1 MLNARVILGFMLSGL
16 ALGSVA
22 AGGHREASEARA
34 ALVVDYSEI
43 LPVPGNASFE
53 AADGDRGRNE
63 RLASCITRALRRG
76 NVNVPLVTGAEFAR
90 IAFPEFAE
98 SEAAPH
104 SAASLEVLVGNA
116 RFRERL
122 TAAEIRYVVVVT
134 GSNSVRETFHGTE
147 CWWIPYFLPICGK
160 SHSWDSTIRVVATV
174 YDLSQQLE
182 RAIPVFE
189 SRELGVLDL
198 KVAANPA
205 RQSNAHWPGG
215 CAEAGAAIA
224 AQIRE
229 LESTRAAP
237 KPAAGSLPEVSH

>member
-63 RLASCITRALRRG
+63 RLTSCITRALRRG

-147 CWWIPYFLPICGK
+147 CWWIPYFFPSAASPTHGTVRFA
-160 SHSWDSTIRVVATV
+160 SWLRFTTSPSSSSVR
-174 YDLSQQLE
+174 S
-182 RAIPVFE
+182 PC
-189 SRELGVLDL
+189 SS
-198 KVAANPA
+198 PA
-205 RQSNAHWPGG
+205 SWACW
-215 CAEAGAAIA
+215 
-224 AQIRE
+224 
-229 LESTRAAP
+229 T
-237 KPAAGSLPEVSH
+237 